1 MNWQILHIPEKA
13 EHSKQQSTVDIFA
26 SQIEPK
32 LANTLVRKL
41 NQVSPLENLRHVK
54 RVRKVAAEGRK
65 VCSFIKGGMGRTVQA
80 LANFLSPTDIV
91 AIKLTKSGH
100 LGGQV
105 VNAAV
110 IVDPSIRQVIASASD
125 QTCLWPGPPNKS
137 SLENFN
143 CIRCAE
149 IIPSHHS
156 DATEATSNG
165 PPHLNC
171 MNDDQTGAYSSV
183 SCLHPWGWAGQLPY
197 TKNTLVKCGNSFS
210 WHPLR
215 HAALVA
221 IEYAAARDM
230 QLFPSLEPSE
240 SQSSQM
246 DDHLESSSMSLPA
259 KRQKTQL
266 SSDNNM
272 VSDASMNELP
282 SELMR
287 PYLCTGYDIYLVWE
301 PCTMC
306 AMALVHQRI
315 RRIFY
320 AFPNPNAGALGSV
333 HRLQGE
339 KSLNHHYAV
348 FRVLLPKE
356 VLEEL
361 TTMDSKP

>member
-54 RVRKVAAEGRK
+54 RVRKVAAEGKAQLSVVLCLSLGQDNQLDNIPNDVLELIKEYKLHPFVTK
-65 VCSFIKGGMGRTVQA
+65 VAKYAASSKEEWEEQCKLWPTSYHPPTYNIDGITGFSEEDSQSIF
-80 LANFLSPTDIV
+80 NFMKV

-266 SSDNNM
+266 SSVCNGARSSKNQ
-272 VSDASMNELP
+272 AHI
-282 SELMR
+282 
-287 PYLCTGYDIYLVWE
+287 LCL
-301 PCTMC
+301 
-306 AMALVHQRI
+306 
-315 RRIFY
+315 
-320 AFPNPNAGALGSV
+320 
-333 HRLQGE
+333 
-339 KSLNHHYAV
+339 
-348 FRVLLPKE
+348 
-356 VLEEL
+356 
-361 TTMDSKP
+361 SKPKCWCIGQRS